1 MLVTAGTFGLSAL
14 KRVLRSAGSAPIVV
28 SIAAVLA
35 LGWVASTAS
44 AGVIRI
50 DVEQRDDVAGGAVYG
65 YGYSGPYERLSG
77 RIHYAVDPALPVNR
91 IITDIG
97 HAPTDDAGRV
107 EFSADFVLV
116 KPKHIALGNGAV
128 LFEVANRGRIGA
140 LNRFNGGVPSPDP
153 LSAEN
158 YGDGF
163 LLEEGFTLLWVGW
176 QHDTPQRE
184 GLLRVYP
191 AVAAGSAGPI
201 EGLVRSDIFVNETVY
216 SHSLGDRGHTAYPV
230 ADPADPRNVL
240 TVRAGMT
247 GERRVIPRDDWR
259 FARLD
264 GDRVVEDATSVHL
277 GSGFRPGLIYD
288 VVYVSENPPLA
299 GLGLA
304 AIRDAISMLK
314 YGSAEE
320 LGIPEGALD
329 RAIAFGSSQSGR
341 LLRTWL
347 YDGFNG
353 DERGRRV
360 FDGVIA
366 HIAGAARGSFNV
378 RFAQPSRAPGGAF
391 EYPNRLFPFADAV
404 QTDPITGSTDGLLAH
419 IGPEAMPRV
428 FHTNSSTEYWRSVA
442 ALAHTTPD
450 GKRDLP
456 LPDNSR
462 IYHFTGT
469 QHGPAP
475 FPPPSGGDGHLRNP
489 NDYDWFLRSLL
500 LRMDRWIAEDTPPPP
515 SRYPTLDE
523 GTLVSYERLRFP
535 DVPGVEVLEEV
546 SILRALDFG
555 PELASRGIITRE
567 PPGLGPE
574 YPFLVPQVDGSGNET
589 GGLRSPFISV
599 PLGTYTG
606 WSPGNPVSGA
616 GVFAPFARTRAERE
630 ANGDPRLSIEERYGD
645 REQYLHLVVQAAA
658 PLIGEGYLRAEDL
671 GEIVN
676 SASRHWHYLMEGAE

>member
-1 MLVTAGTFGLSAL
+1 MKSRLVIVTVAL
-14 KRVLRSAGSAPIVV
+14 A
-28 SIAAVLA
+28 
-35 LGWVASTAS
+35 VASLRAS
-44 AGVIRI
+44 ADVVRI
-50 DVEQRDDVAGGAVYG
+50 DVEHRDDVAEGAIYG

-77 RIHYAVDPALPVNR
+77 RIHYAVDPTLPANR

-97 HAPTDDAGRV
+97 HAPINGAGRV
-107 EFSADFVLV
+107 EFAADFVLV
-116 KPKHIALGNGAV
+116 KPKYITSGNGAV

-140 LNRFNGGVPSPDP
+140 LNRFNGGIASRDP
-153 LSAEN
+153 LSAEY

-176 QHDTPQRE
+176 QHDTPQEQGR
-184 GLLRVYP
+184 LRVYP
-191 AVAAGSAGPI
+191 AVAEGSAGPI
-201 EGLVRSDIFVNETVY
+201 EGLVRSDIFVNDTVY

-240 TVRAGMT
+240 TVRDGMA
-247 GERRVIPRDDWR
+247 GERRVIPRDGWQ

-264 GDRVVEDATSVHL
+264 GDRIVADPTSVYL
-277 GSGFRPGLIYD
+277 GSGFEPGRIYD
-288 VVYVSENPPLA
+288 VVYVAENPPLA

-314 YGSAEE
+314 YDSAGE
-320 LGIPEGALD
+320 LGVPDGALD

-353 DERGRRV
+353 DEQGRRV

-391 EYPNRLFPFADAV
+391 DYPNRLFPFADDV
-404 QTDPITGSTDGLLAH
+404 QTDSITGSTDGLLAH
-419 IGPEAMPRV
+419 MGPETMPRV

-450 GKRDLP
+450 GKQDLP

-462 IYHFTGT
+462 IYHFAGT
-469 QHGPAP
+469 QHGPAL
-475 FPPPSGGDGHLRNP
+475 FPPPPGDDGHLGNP

-500 LRMDRWIAEDTPPPP
+500 LRMDRWIVDEAPPPP

-523 GTLVSYERLRFP
+523 GTLVSYEQLHFP
-535 DVPGVEVLEEV
+535 NVPGLDVLEEL

-555 PELASRGIITRE
+555 PELSTKGIITRE
-567 PPGLGPE
+567 PPDLGPA
-574 YPFLVPQVDGSGNET
+574 YPFLVPQVDGSGNEI
-589 GGLRSPFISV
+589 GGLRSPDIAV

-606 WSPGNPVSGA
+606 WLPGNPVSGA
-616 GVFAPFARTRAERE
+616 GVYAPFARTRAERE
-630 ANGDPRLSIEERYGD
+630 ANGDPRPSIEERYGD
-645 REQYLHLVVQAAA
+645 REQYIRLFLDAAA
-658 PLIGEGYLRAEDL
+658 PLVHEGYLRADDM
-671 GEIVN
+671 GEILS
-676 SASRHWHYLMEGAE
+676 SALRHWHYLMEEAE